1 MALPNALERLHRALA
16 VLATG
21 DESAAARLQAA
32 WSGPIGELWSGMY
45 LPRDLNDRFKQMWRD
60 YTAPS
65 DDRFSTTL
73 RQLTSDEQRSV
84 VEAVI
89 SLAMAIAAA
98 DARDEVPATA

>member
-1 MALPNALERLHRALA
+1 MALPNALEELHRALA

-21 DESAAARLQAA
+21 DESSAARLQAA

-45 LPRDLNDRFKQMWRD
+45 LPRDLNDQFKQMWTD
-60 YTAPS
+60 YVAPS

-73 RQLTSDEQRSV
+73 RQLTSDEQRSA

-98 DARDEVPATA
+98 DARDEVPATV